1 MSPVSVPEW
10 PRSASP
16 VLCPPLQKREKRA
29 LGNWKLLVKGL
40 LIRERLKLRYGAQV
54 SVAWEDDVPWGGL
67 GNHGRFCLE
76 LRAAVF
82 QYRKPVS
89 PGPCALSVLSKVSQ
103 SQAVGP
109 APSAHGSPPWAGP
122 GAEPTRADGCLQL
135 LASYCPRL
143 QPPPL
148 SFRPFRSTV
157 APEGS
162 CWGHRCPQAQPHG
175 VVGQYWVMDV
185 ETRSRSICPLLR
197 SLMPPLPAPCSH
209 RLLPPAQAF
218 CPCLPRLKASRAAPS
233 EHRH

>member
-10 PRSASP
+10 LRSASP

-54 SVAWEDDVPWGGL
+54 SVAREDGVPWGGL

-89 PGPCALSVLSKVSQ
+89 PGPCALSVLRKVSR

-109 APSAHGSPPWAGP
+109 APSAHGSPPWAEP
-122 GAEPTRADGCLQL
+122 GAEPTRADRCLHL

-148 SFRPFRSTV
+148 LIQALPQHSTV
-157 APEGS
+157 G
-162 CWGHRCPQAQPHG
+162 AQMPPG
-175 VVGQYWVMDV
+175 TATWSGRYWVTDV
-185 ETRSRSICPLLR
+185 EMCSRSI
-197 SLMPPLPAPCSH
+197 
-209 RLLPPAQAF
+209 
-218 CPCLPRLKASRAAPS
+218 
-233 EHRH
+233 